1 MNIIEK
7 PPFNV
12 EIDGILYTHNSSTL
26 PDKYRLPSDI
36 LVNIINNICNKAKE
50 ENTSV
55 YLEHLS
61 NNMYELFIE
70 DEVLSESYCVDLH
83 KVEIDHE

>member
-12 EIDGILYTHNSSTL
+12 EIDGILYTRNSSTL
-26 PDKYRLPSDI
+26 PDKYRLPSDT
-36 LVNIINNICNKAKE
+36 LVNIINNIYNKAKE
-50 ENTSV
+50 ENNSV
-55 YLEHLS
+55 LLEHIS
-61 NNMYELFIE
+61 NDMYDLYIDDDTLCEN
-70 DEVLSESYCVDLH
+70 YCVDLH